1 MLLPL
6 SRAGRIAKMR
16 SRVDESWADAALPV
30 RIVLV
35 ETSHPGNVGATAR
48 AMKNMALD
56 RLWLVRPASFPSA
69 DASARASGAA
79 DLLHSARVCGSLAE
93 ALEGC
98 GFVVGASARQRSLA
112 WPTQTPRECAGKIV
126 EEAAS
131 GEVAV
136 VFGRESSGLKNEEL
150 QRCHAHV
157 QIPTNPEYSSLNL
170 AMAVQVIAY
179 EIMVASG
186 GSRLAIRSRETPLA
200 TADEVELFFQHLER
214 VLVGASFLDPS
225 NPRHL
230 MMRLRRLFGR
240 AELDRNEIAILRGIL
255 AALVPGSG
263 KPPGNDVEEETQ

>member
-1 MLLPL
+1 
-6 SRAGRIAKMR
+6 
-16 SRVDESWADAALPV
+16 
-30 RIVLV
+30 
-35 ETSHPGNVGATAR
+35 
-48 AMKNMALD
+48 
-56 RLWLVRPASFPSA
+56 
-69 DASARASGAA
+69 
-79 DLLHSARVCGSLAE
+79 
-93 ALEGC
+93 
-98 GFVVGASARQRSLA
+98 
-112 WPTQTPRECAGKIV
+112 
-126 EEAAS
+126 
-131 GEVAV
+131 
-136 VFGRESSGLKNEEL
+136 
-150 QRCHAHV
+150 
-157 QIPTNPEYSSLNL
+157 
-170 AMAVQVIAY
+170 MAVQVIAY